1 MSILNALLAFGVYR
15 INLYRMVSLR
25 MDVILQY
32 MVQSSNGLCHLKSKR
47 PLSIEVRLITI
58 RTTQALGIKQLIMH
72 F

>member
-1 MSILNALLAFGVYR
+1 
-15 INLYRMVSLR
+15 